1 MSRADI
7 VYRGKTIAVF
17 VKDGRSVLKILQD
30 RGINIQAPCG
40 GRGTCGKC
48 AVTVVQNGMRKTV
61 LACQTKIF
69 GDCTVEVPNFAGG
82 KIEDEIS
89 GNLAFQPQKG
99 YGVAVDIGTTSIS
112 LAVYNL
118 ENGRLVGK
126 NSRWNRQ
133 TAYGGDVITRIK
145 YTMDNPNGLERLT
158 TLVQKQI
165 FDMSAEI
172 LDKNKISHDDVT
184 SLAIAGNTVMEHIF
198 SGLDPR
204 SMAAAPYKPKTL
216 FQTGENITYTEFKN
230 AKVFIFPCVSAFV
243 GGDVTSGIYTLEIA
257 ESREKTLFIDIG
269 TNGEMALWNGEKF
282 ICCSTATGPAF
293 EGAGIAC
300 GMPGV
305 DGAIC
310 KVKINGSELTF
321 DTVNGKNA
329 VGICG
334 SGTVDIIARLLEN
347 GVIDYGGRM
356 LSPQEV
362 ETPIKKYMGEDENE
376 NGIFYLTEDK
386 KVFFT
391 REDVRKIQLAKAAVA
406 AGIKTVVNSAKL
418 GYNDI
423 DKVIISGGFGK
434 NLSTESLCRIGMI
447 PTEFADKTQ
456 YAGNTALSG
465 AVKTL
470 LYPGNR
476 PDIGK
481 IKNMCE
487 YIELSQSKEFTEDY
501 IEQMVFE
508 NSEVDL

>member
-1 MSRADI
+1 M
-7 VYRGKTIAVF
+7 
-17 VKDGRSVLKILQD
+17 
-30 RGINIQAPCG
+30 
-40 GRGTCGKC
+40 
-48 AVTVVQNGMRKTV
+48 
-61 LACQTKIF
+61 
-69 GDCTVEVPNFAGG
+69 
-82 KIEDEIS
+82 
-89 GNLAFQPQKG
+89 
-99 YGVAVDIGTTSIS
+99 
-112 LAVYNL
+112 
-118 ENGRLVGK
+118 
-126 NSRWNRQ
+126 
-133 TAYGGDVITRIK
+133 
-145 YTMDNPNGLERLT
+145 
-158 TLVQKQI
+158 
-165 FDMSAEI
+165 
-172 LDKNKISHDDVT
+172 
-184 SLAIAGNTVMEHIF
+184 
-198 SGLDPR
+198 
-204 SMAAAPYKPKTL
+204 
-216 FQTGENITYTEFKN
+216 
-230 AKVFIFPCVSAFV
+230 SAFV
-243 GGDVTSGIYTLEIA
+243 GGDITSGIYALEIA

-356 LSPQEV
+356 LNPQEV
-362 ETPIKKYMGEDENE
+362 ETPVKKYMGEDENE

-434 NLSTESLCRIGMI
+434 NLNTESLCRIGMI